1 MSADIYEIA
10 AQIAACQERR
20 DYYEPHTALWI
31 AADATLA
38 HWCRRLNEA
47 AKS

>member
-10 AQIAACQERR
+10 AQIAAAQERR
-20 DYYEPHTALWI
+20 SYYEPHTPLWI
-31 AADATLA
+31 AADAAVAEL
-38 HWCRRLNEA
+38 CRRLNEA